1 MNTNMTWHHIDL
13 GSGRP
18 LVLLHGIGMSHAAWK
33 PVLAMLAEE
42 RRVLAFD
49 VAGFGQ
55 TPPLPAGTVPNQAN
69 LIAALFDT
77 LRQLGIDGP
86 VDIAGNS
93 MGGML
98 ALEAARQG
106 LARSVVA
113 LSPGGLWRGETPPR
127 LKTIFALLRWNLRTF
142 PRLSV
147 ALMRVKPL
155 RTLLMAVP
163 MSSRCGRMTV
173 EEAVGAALTFNGAT
187 AFNETFSSLVPV
199 SGCAGIDVP
208 VTVAF
213 GTRDWLLTRAA
224 CQQRDEL
231 PAHTRWLRPKGWGHV
246 PMWDDPPEVARLIL
260 EGTA

>member
-1 MNTNMTWHHIDL
+1 MPWHHIDQ

-33 PVLAMLAEE
+33 PVLSLLAQE

-55 TPPLPAGTVPNQAN
+55 PPPLPASTVPNQSN
-69 LIAALFDT
+69 LVAALFAT
-77 LRQLGIDGP
+77 LRELGIEGP

-98 ALEAARQG
+98 ALEAGRQG

-113 LSPGGLWRGETPPR
+113 LSPGGLWRGKTPPR
-127 LKTIFALLRWNLRTF
+127 LKLIFAVLRWNLRSF
-142 PRLSV
+142 PRLSL
-147 ALMRVKPL
+147 ALMRIKPL

-163 MSSRCGRMTV
+163 MSSRCGRMTN
-173 EEAVGAALTFNGAT
+173 EEATDAALTFSGAT
-187 AFNETFSSLVPV
+187 AFDETFESLVPV
-199 SGCAGIDVP
+199 SGCAGIEVP

-213 GTRDWLLTRAA
+213 GTRDWLLTKA
-224 CQQRDEL
+224 CRLREEL
-231 PAHTRWLRPKGWGHV
+231 PARVRWLDPKGWGHV